1 MMIRSLTIIL
11 VMSNAAANF
20 LYRAGVAQVWG
31 MTPETGIG
39 REVSRGEAAAEAI
52 GSGPL
57 DLIDAIGGATLAS
70 VDAIT
75 GFFSIIFA
83 APSLLLNMG
92 VPEFIVLFAM
102 APLYIA
108 AAFDLISVLRGMVIS

>member
-20 LYRAGVAQVWG
+20 LYSAGVAQVWG
-31 MTPETGIG
+31 MGPETGID
-39 REVSRGEAAAEAI
+39 REVSRGQDAAEAI

-57 DLIDAIGGATLAS
+57 GLIDAIGGATLAA
-70 VDAIT
+70 VDALT

-83 APSLLLNMG
+83 APTLVLNMG
-92 VPEFIVLFAM
+92 VPEFIVIFAF

-108 AAFDLISVLRGMVIS
+108 AAFDLISVLRGMQIS